1 VTQDPNLSKI
11 ELIATIT
18 APAFLATKFEAYSD
32 RGGADMLASHDLEDI
47 INVVDGRPG
56 LLEEVR
62 NAPADLRTYLAA
74 RFAELLVA
82 PDFLEVLPALIF
94 PDESLAERTQVVTE
108 RIRLLAQQR
117 TDKS

>member
-1 VTQDPNLSKI
+1 LPKRSWPSISSDARSK
-11 ELIATIT
+11 
-18 APAFLATKFEAYSD
+18 PKFEAYSD

-82 PDFLEVLPALIF
+82 PDFLDVLPALIF
-94 PDESLAERTQVVTE
+94 PDESLAERTQVVIE
-108 RIRLLAQQR
+108 RIRLLDQQC